1 MTDIY
6 LWKFGLVNNPAN
18 YLGQDSKRFFFEN
31 CNLLNFF
38 LVKKPRMGTPGTR
51 KSKKKAQSATA
62 KRLAAQRAAELKA
75 KATKEEEEKGA
86 TVIENVDQ
94 DQQVAG
100 ESTEKLVE
108 DPPRQE
114 SPKKKTVSKTK
125 AKESSKAKSK

>member
-1 MTDIY
+1 
-6 LWKFGLVNNPAN
+6 
-18 YLGQDSKRFFFEN
+18 
-31 CNLLNFF
+31 
-38 LVKKPRMGTPGTR
+38 MGTPGTR

-75 KATKEEEEKGA
+75 KATKEEEKGA

-125 AKESSKAKSK
+125 AKESSKTKSK